1 MEKYPMIK
9 WFLAPLMGAVIGY
22 ITNDL
27 AIRMLFRPRRALYI
41 GEFHVPFTPGVIP
54 AQKGR
59 IARSIGSV
67 ISTQLLNEETLRRT
81 LLSEDAILK
90 LQDAVRRAIHSLS
103 EEQRTIK
110 ELLEARYDE
119 QTLITTIGD
128 AEIKLSGII
137 SDKIKAANIG
147 NLIVDNVTAHL
158 LEAISQNRV
167 LDLLLDT
174 NTRET
179 LKGRLAAKL
188 NEIIAEEAPTA
199 VLSIVDN
206 TRAELMGM
214 RICDIYARYQDRE
227 EALIRR
233 GTDLYVSILGS
244 NLEKLLRALNIEKI
258 VVDKIDAFD
267 AAELESMI
275 FEVMKKE
282 LNAIV
287 YLGAGLG
294 FLMGFVNLLW

>member
-1 MEKYPMIK
+1 MIK